1 VGSIASPHR
10 VEEDY
15 MGAIKLKRSTSTAQ
29 PFYFTVVAGN
39 GQTLVTSE
47 MYTSKDGAVNG
58 MGALVNQ
65 LQGTVEYDDQ
75 T

>member
-1 VGSIASPHR
+1 
-10 VEEDY
+10 
-15 MGAIKLKRSTSTAQ
+15 MGAIKLKRSTSQTQ

-47 MYTSKDGAVNG
+47 TYTTKQNALGG
-58 MGALVNQ
+58 MESLVTALQ
-65 LQGTVEYDDQ
+65 APVEYDDL